1 MSSFADEEIVSRKPI
16 IEARGVLI
24 SWLTFAINEER
35 TISKFFTSVIFFI
48 TIRYIS
54 LLGYIETLKK
64 ILVGEIS

>member
-16 IEARGVLI
+16 IAARGVLI

-35 TISKFFTSVIFFI
+35 TISKFLTSVIFFI
-48 TIRYIS
+48 IIRYIS

-64 ILVGEIS
+64 ILV